1 MKEIPILRVVIGRRQ
16 VQIETNKV
24 KAVKEWKTSTKIK
37 KVESFLGFTNFYKQ
51 FIKNFSYMAKPLNNL
66 KGKKE

>member
-37 KVESFLGFTNFYKQ
+37 KVESFLEFTNFYKQ
-51 FIKNFSYMAKPLNNL
+51 FIKNFSYIAKPLNNL